1 MNRDLFLARV
11 RDAAQAGRSFC
22 VTQPDELTA
31 TLAASA
37 ASSDD
42 LPARLAAEI
51 VAVGGHAH
59 LAADWGEARTLLGE
73 LLDRYRPN
81 AALCWQHPA
90 IEALGASELLAER
103 NVRQCDYDSLRQ
115 FDPVEQRRQILA
127 AEIGISGVTAA
138 VAESGTLALASGPG
152 QERLASLAPPVHV
165 AVVAMEQIVSD
176 LFDLFPGAEYGGHRA
191 VEALGDSPDR
201 NSLPRPARL
210 DPADLP
216 SNWVLITGP
225 SKTGDLELKLTTG
238 VHGPGKWHVI
248 IVRAPLAPVWHS
260 RPRL

>member
-1 MNRDLFLARV
+1 MNRDSFLARV
-11 RDAAQAGRSFC
+11 REAVHAGRAFR
-22 VTQPDELTA
+22 VTPSDELA
-31 TLAASA
+31 RRLVNPPPA
-37 ASSDD
+37 DD
-42 LPARLAAEI
+42 EDWPSRLAAEI
-51 VAVGGHAH
+51 NTVGGYAH
-59 LAADWGEARTLLGE
+59 LAADWGEARMLLAE
-73 LLDRYRPN
+73 LLDRYRPGS
-81 AALCWQHPA
+81 ALCWQLPA
-90 IEALGASELLAER
+90 LDVIGASNLLAER
-103 NVRQCDYDSLRQ
+103 NVRRIDYDSLHALNT
-115 FDPVEQRRQILA
+115 VEQRRQILA

-248 IVRAPLAPVWHS
+248 IVRAPLA
-260 RPRL
+260 